1 MLACCLLHAVWCVLH
16 VACCLLPVARCC
28 VVCVA
33 HLSVHVCLRV
43 RAYMVSQ
50 GVQYGLLQEL
60 SIKRCTQVSSLAPL
74 RTCTWLH
81 TLWLDGCHALA
92 QTRRQE
98 EEEAGVL
105 LALPSLQLVSL
116 LGCRC
121 APGEG
126 GSSVSSG
133 PGGSSGGHT
142 GAGGTAGAGSSGAP
156 AGPQQPGSLLPLLR
170 GRGVALLLD
179 DESGDTAAAAE
190 GAGDDSYLSLE
201 DDLFDQ

>member
-1 MLACCLLHAVWCVLH
+1 MHACLLT
-16 VACCLLPVARCC
+16 
-28 VVCVA
+28 
-33 HLSVHVCLRV
+33 
-43 RAYMVSQ
+43 Q
-50 GVQYGLLQEL
+50 GVQWGFLREL
-60 SIKRCTQVSSLAPL
+60 AIKRCTQVSSLVPL
-74 RTCTWLH
+74 HACTWLH

-92 QTRRQE
+92 RQE
-98 EEEAGVL
+98 LQDGEAGVL